1 MRTEKYQCSGCK
13 QCGIVIAEDIINH
26 TFSTFEAAKET
37 LGATR
42 SENNGR
48 NCTAESSTKLMD
60 SQSNMGEAVIGS
72 LSRVQFYPTLTNLFP
87 TPQGTVAAQPTTLQN
102 IRHQWLL
109 QAMKA
114 RNTWNQ

>member
-1 MRTEKYQCSGCK
+1 
-13 QCGIVIAEDIINH
+13 
-26 TFSTFEAAKET
+26 AAKET